1 MQNYNDWLANEN
13 QFSKGKK
20 LFLVTSQLQLQ
31 LKAYGKL
38 ASLTAATLDVLM
50 WIY

>member
-1 MQNYNDWLANEN
+1 MTGLQMKINFPRE
-13 QFSKGKK
+13 KK

-38 ASLTAATLDVLM
+38 ASLTAATLDILM